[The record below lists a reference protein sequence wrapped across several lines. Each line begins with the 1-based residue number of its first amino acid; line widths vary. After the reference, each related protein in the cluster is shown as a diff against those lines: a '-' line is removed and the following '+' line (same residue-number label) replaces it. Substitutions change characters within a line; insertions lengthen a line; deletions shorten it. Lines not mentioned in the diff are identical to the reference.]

1 MAQQKR
7 TAFFISDGTGITAGS
22 LGQLLAH
29 FPETQFT
36 QIRIPFTDSEAKVD
50 DAQKRIVNAKME
62 NGERPIVIMSIGNY
76 KLRNELKEVDAYYID
91 LFDAFLEP
99 LGVELKEN
107 PLTRPGVAHSI
118 SGTNY
123 SDRMEAIN
131 FALGHDD
138 GMTHTGLNQ
147 AHVILV
153 GVSRSGKT
161 PTSIYL
167 AMQFGIKAANYPL
180 TPEDFERKAIPP
192 ILEGYLDK
200 IFGLTIQADRLSSLR
215 KERRPNSTYAS
226 IENCKKE
233 IADCENLMKNT
244 GIPWADSTSRSV
256 EELSAIILQKIRQPN
271 T

>member
-7 TAFFISDGTGITAGS
+7 TAFFISDGTGITAGA

-36 QIRIPFTDSEAKVD
+36 QIRIPFTDSDAKVD

-62 NGERPIVIMSIGNY
+62 NGVRPIVIMSIGNP
-76 KLRNELKEVDAYYID
+76 KLRAELKEVDAYYID
-91 LFDAFLEP
+91 LFDSFIDP
-99 LGVELKEN
+99 LGVELKEE
-107 PLTRPGVAHSI
+107 PLTRPGVAHSMA
-118 SGTNY
+118 GTNY

-138 GMTHTGLNQ
+138 GMTHNGLNQ
-147 AHVILV
+147 ANVILV

-180 TPEDFERKAIPP
+180 TPEDFERKSLPP
-192 ILEGYLDK
+192 ILEGYIDK

-215 KERRPNSTYAS
+215 SERRPNSTYAS
-226 IENCKKE
+226 LENCKKE
-233 IADCENLMKNT
+233 ILDCENLMKRA
-244 GIPWADSTSRSV
+244 GIPWADSTTRSV

>member
-1 MAQQKR
+1 MSQQKR
-7 TAFFISDGTGITAGS
+7 TAFFISDGTGITAGA

-36 QIRIPFTDSEAKVD
+36 QIRIPFTDSDAKVD
-50 DAQKRIVNAKME
+50 DAQKRIVNARME
-62 NGERPIVIMSIGNY
+62 NGQRPIVIMSIGNQ
-76 KLRNELKEVDAYYID
+76 KLRAELKEVDAYYID
-91 LFDAFLEP
+91 LFDSFIDP
-99 LGVELKEN
+99 LGVELKEE

-138 GMTHTGLNQ
+138 GMTHNGLNQ
-147 AHVILV
+147 ANVILV

-180 TPEDFERKAIPP
+180 TPEDFENVVFKVDSKCTK
-192 ILEGYLDK
+192 EYL
-200 IFGLTIQADRLSSLR
+200 IANLSLVNT
-215 KERRPNSTYAS
+215 PSTY
-226 IENCKKE
+226 E
-233 IADCENLMKNT
+233 IRGTSGETYPLFKSNFIGSSNFPNGSLLKN
-244 GIPWADSTSRSV
+244 AFN
-256 EELSAIILQKIRQPN
+256 II
-271 T
+271 